1 MKNKTY
7 FLILILMSWLMTAC
21 SVSNNMYTPQKKY
34 SAEELKEDVQVME
47 KTLRNNH
54 PSLNW
59 YASDEVINTSF
70 QRAYVLLKDS
80 MNEIQF
86 RNLLSETVFP
96 IRCGHT
102 SIRFSKQYYQYQ
114 TGRRNMTFPLGI
126 KIIDDSTL
134 AVTSNIN
141 RRDSVIRTGTR
152 ILAIDAFNAR
162 QIIDTLLPMVSID
175 GNSRNFSYQN
185 LSNSFTTYF
194 NNRMGIKKNYNIV
207 YLDEKGN
214 VKNRLIQVYDP
225 ANDSLRRRPFT
236 GNTFP
241 TQPETISA
249 RQRRLQGIRSFKI
262 DSTNTYATL
271 RLNSFSPGLKK
282 HFLKKSFRQLRK
294 KKIEHLIIDVRNNG
308 GGLIKTSLYLSRQI
322 QKQSFLFADSIYSKH
337 RKIKSGVIVTKKV
350 VYNLGLFFLSRK
362 VNDSMYAFRFF
373 RNKTYQPVKK
383 NYTGKVYVLSG
394 GYSFSATTLFAA
406 SVKGLTHVT
415 IVGEETGGGYYGNN
429 GVFIP
434 EMVLPNSKVRVR
446 LPLHRIVNNKNYPK
460 NGSGVLPDVEVK
472 ASPES
477 IRLNKDPKM
486 EKTIELIQQTKNKF

>member
-1 MKNKTY
+1 MY
-7 FLILILMSWLMTAC
+7 FFLFVLMSCLMTAC
-21 SVSNNMYTPQKKY
+21 SVSNSISYTPQKKY
-34 SAEELKEDVQVME
+34 SPQELKEDVQVME

-54 PSLNW
+54 PSINW
-59 YASDEVINTSF
+59 YTSDALINASF
-70 QRAYVLLKDS
+70 QRAYTMLKDS
-80 MNEIQF
+80 MNEIEF

-102 SIRFSKQYYQYQ
+102 SVRFSKKYYQYQ
-114 TGRRNMTFPLGI
+114 TGRRSMTFPLGL

-134 AVTSNIN
+134 AVTSNSS

-152 ILAIDAFNAR
+152 VLAVDAFNAR
-162 QIIDTLLPMVSID
+162 QLIDTMLPMVSID
-175 GNSRNFSYQN
+175 GNSKNFSYQN

-194 NNRMGIKKNYNIV
+194 NNRMGVKKNYNIV
-207 YLDEKGN
+207 YLDDKGN

-225 ANDSLRRRPFT
+225 ATDSLRRRPFT

-249 RQRRLQGIRSFKI
+249 RQRRLQSIRSLRI
-262 DSTNTYATL
+262 DSTNVYATL
-271 RLNSFSPGLKK
+271 RLNSFGPGLKK

-294 KKIEHLIIDVRNNG
+294 KKIEYLIIDVRNNG

-322 QKQSFLFADSIYSKH
+322 HKQSFLFADSIYSKH
-337 RKIKSGVIVTKKV
+337 RRIKSGAIVTKKLI
-350 VYNLGLFFLSRK
+350 YNMGLLILSRK
-362 VNDSMYAFRFF
+362 INDSMYAFRFF
-373 RNKTYQPVKK
+373 RNKTYQPTKK
-383 NYTGKVYVLSG
+383 NYTGKVYVLTG

-406 SVKGLTHVT
+406 SVKGLNHVT

-434 EMVLPNSKVRVR
+434 EIVLPNSKLRMR

-486 EKTIELIQQTKNKF
+486 EKTIELIMQTKNKL